1 MGIMELLGRRTMPP
15 AALLL
20 LALGWVM
27 GCAPRHRAAPASGG
41 SEGGVVTTRRFEG
54 ELTREGVE
62 CQAMRGTDGLF
73 YTLVDVPEEF
83 AGPFFEAG
91 VKVWV
96 VGEIVPA
103 SKCMQG
109 TTIAVW
115 EMGRR

>member
-1 MGIMELLGRRTMPP
+1 
-15 AALLL
+15 
-20 LALGWVM
+20 
-27 GCAPRHRAAPASGG
+27 
-41 SEGGVVTTRRFEG
+41 
-54 ELTREGVE
+54 
-62 CQAMRGTDGLF
+62 MRGTDGLF